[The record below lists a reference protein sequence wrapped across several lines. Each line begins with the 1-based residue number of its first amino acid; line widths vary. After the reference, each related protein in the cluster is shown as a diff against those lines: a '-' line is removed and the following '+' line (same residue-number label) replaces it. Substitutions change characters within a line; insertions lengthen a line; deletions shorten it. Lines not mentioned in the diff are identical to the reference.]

1 MATIAQIRKRIE
13 LAEAKTRPGA
23 DIPPF
28 HIIDPSRQTQAE
40 IDAIRAEVDEYERRN
55 PYGVPAFIIELAYFG
70 DE

>member
-13 LAEAKTRPGA
+13 QAEARTHPGA

-28 HIIDPSRQTQAE
+28 HIIDRSRQTQAE
-40 IDAIRAEVDEYERRN
+40 IGAIRAEVDEYERRN
-55 PYGVPAFIIELAYFG
+55 PDGIPAFIVEVAFFG

>member
-1 MATIAQIRKRIE
+1 MRLTHLAKRLE
-13 LAEAKTRPGA
+13 RLEQQRSPAR

-40 IDAIRAEVDEYERRN
+40 IAAIRAEVDEYERRN
-55 PYGVPAFIIELAYFG
+55 PDGIPAFIVEVAFFS